1 MLSVCEALLARFK
14 RVQRGDRCHP
24 SLFLPLLNTKEKS
37 FTLFAPS
44 VEPADVAET
53 FTLEGRREA
62 FGRLSMNTVESIS
75 PRVEA
80 SLRSLALLLVMALL
94 LAPLSSQGAVRA
106 CNMPKGDMVSCQGC
120 CGSVKC
126 CASCT
131 HSETPPLNA
140 TSQNRQDVWH
150 DNLLAAPVAIPAFFG
165 PLPTVQEN
173 HSPFRTSPPVRAFAS
188 SAQLCIRLI

>member
-24 SLFLPLLNTKEKS
+24 SLFLPLLNTKEKL

-53 FTLEGRREA
+53 LTLEDRREA
-62 FGRLSMNTVESIS
+62 FGRLSMNTVGSIS

-80 SLRSLALLLVMALL
+80 SLRSLALLLVLALF
-94 LAPLSSQGAVRA
+94 LAPLSSRGAVRA
-106 CNMPKGDMVSCQGC
+106 CNMPNADMVSCEGC
-120 CGSVKC
+120 CASVKC
-126 CASCT
+126 CLSSNQ
-131 HSETPPLNA
+131 SETPPFNA
-140 TSQNRQDVWH
+140 TSQNRHVRH
-150 DNLLAAPVAIPAFFG
+150 NNLLAAPCCNCSVFG
-165 PLPTVQEN
+165 PLPTGQEN